1 MFVIYIQDRGNGSPV
16 LRLVGEAPAKT
27 RTAHHPR
34 ACVRIYAAIIELWNL
49 CIPCTLLGI
58 CFVVEG
64 PIRRNTFGRL
74 VQSRSYQ
81 SKRFGVH
88 FQMHRLK
95 DEMTNR
101 PVITCIMIV
110 NLCKGHECNFSQAVS
125 CAYKQMNS
133 TPVLFTLSCIRSGTT
148 LGFLPSIKPKV

>member
-1 MFVIYIQDRGNGSPV
+1 MQILDRNMTGTGGQKGRGAVRKADTPGKPQYNITWVQHGIQDM
-16 LRLVGEAPAKT
+16 
-27 RTAHHPR
+27 
-34 ACVRIYAAIIELWNL
+34 
-49 CIPCTLLGI
+49 LGAY
-58 CFVVEG
+58 FVAEG

-74 VQSRSYQ
+74 AQSRSYQ
-81 SKRFGVH
+81 SKGFRVH

-125 CAYKQMNS
+125 CAYK
-133 TPVLFTLSCIRSGTT
+133 
-148 LGFLPSIKPKV
+148 